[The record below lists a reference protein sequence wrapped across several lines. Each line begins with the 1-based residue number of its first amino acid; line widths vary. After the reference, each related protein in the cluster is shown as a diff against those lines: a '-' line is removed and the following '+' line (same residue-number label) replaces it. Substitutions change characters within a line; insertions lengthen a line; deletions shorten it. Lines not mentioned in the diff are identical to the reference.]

1 MTEIDF
7 SKIRSDSDS
16 GQRGC
21 FEEFVCQI
29 ALRDQPSG
37 GYPEYRRIEGSGG
50 DGGVEVYWL
59 CSDGSKIGYQ
69 AKYWLRAG
77 DINWRQVDKSV
88 RKAIQTH
95 PELTRYIVAIPCNL
109 TDQTG
114 TKSKRTGWQQWA
126 EHKKQWESEAAEAG
140 IKNLNFEFWGKTE
153 LSDAAMCKL
162 SPGAIAYWF
171 DATILDVNWFKVR
184 SEKAIED
191 LGVRYMPDRNVDTDI
206 TRHFTLFLKQD
217 EAFDYLANAITEF
230 VGKWA
235 QHLLNLKSSY
245 PIDNMHKEID
255 ELAEST
261 SQLKYPFSKELL
273 REKGW
278 KSVKWELD
286 KIIKKGTN
294 DAYYILKEIS
304 LQLDKTKNEDLKRN
318 LEQVKSEL
326 IRLINQFERLY
337 KTLQNERLR
346 AYDKSVFL
354 LKGSFGTGKSHALA
368 RLLETEIAAETPMVL
383 FLGQQFG
390 NQNPEEQIAKKT
402 GITSLKTF
410 SEFLGALN
418 ARAEA
423 CGKIGIIAIDAIN
436 EGSGLDIWFDHLAG
450 FLKEISSFPAL
461 KVIIACRSEFIKA
474 VVPEEV
480 QKAAYGYN
488 LRGFN
493 GDEQERA
500 WQRFMDEQDI
510 QRPLS
515 LMLLPAFQNPLFLA
529 VACRELKEQ
538 GKKQF
543 PDGLTGIV
551 KLIRF
556 YLDSIGDSI
565 IRNYHLSDNIKEDII
580 GGIHVLA
587 KEMAK
592 NKQTSVLREQ
602 AIKILNNKIQTPA
615 PNNMNWLDVLLG
627 TGCLRPDPILH
638 DSSRI
643 TKNIV
648 VTFAYQSFGDF
659 LIADALY
666 ESLKGRH
673 NKIFEFNGALSFMI
687 GDGVLCKVGIFTYLR
702 RALSCMIGGDKHPS
716 RDDYSAIGNA
726 NTVGIHSMNIHWL
739 GVFTML
745 WVIFAEKEEIELIE
759 LLPNAVRRNNE
770 HTLGESFING
780 LFWRSPASITQET
793 TKYRDAISKPF
804 DLASHFWAIPDHP
817 WDAFALSK
825 NLKQYPNMAE
835 RDAEWTIFVFTN
847 YENRDPLKKLI
858 DWSLA
863 QKSAPMKEMAIRIM
877 IALGWCLSTT
887 HLKLR
892 DRITKTLVHMLRL
905 SPELMVELFEEFA
918 EVDDLYIM
926 DRLLAALYGACQF
939 IGTETNKKRYVGELA
954 QIIYDTIFSDGKP
967 PLHLLVRDYAQGI
980 IERADY
986 LNVLPRNVDLGKCT
1000 PPYKS
1005 DYPQEF
1011 KDNNPGT
1018 IYTNEAIDDL
1028 AKSVGDDH
1036 EMISRSCT
1044 TEYGRGMSAYGDFG
1058 RYVLQS
1064 HVNSFSRVTIDQPS
1078 PEEVEIAD
1086 GFNGELVG
1094 NWVAHRVY
1102 EYHGW
1107 RKKLFPYE
1115 SASADRFN
1123 NTIERIGKKYQ
1134 WISMYELLGIL
1145 ADHVYM
1151 RGEWADEAKKY
1162 TSIED
1167 LSYVRDIDPTI
1178 SISINQQEISELP
1191 HFDATEPFPQ
1201 EDTGIP
1207 KTRDWLFEKEI
1218 AIDDL
1223 TGKIEKT
1230 DAKGKRWYMLYG
1242 IDSKSISSAKSKQIP
1257 CRDFFRLSTN
1267 CLPVADM
1274 GEFLAKNREGHLAD
1288 PRSPT
1293 GKEPWELFEGK
1304 FLLEMDWRNLSAPS
1318 QYDYETLANIPYFQ
1332 PTYEY
1337 NSPEKND
1344 ETGRSR
1350 SLLPH
1355 PRIIS
1360 RFGLKV
1366 DSKYPNLI
1374 NNQKGDIVFYT
1385 HSRQNE
1391 DGSQQVCYIDADLFD
1406 EFLRENDLVCVWL
1419 LGGERIWMGEMQN
1432 EFRCFSSMAWM
1443 EKNEMKEKHW
1453 HRDIPDNG

>member
-7 SKIRSDSDS
+7 SKIRGGGDA
-16 GQRGC
+16 GRRKA
-21 FEEFVCQI
+21 FEDFVCQL
-29 ALRDQPSG
+29 ARRDQSSTDKWEFIPVDG
-37 GYPEYRRIEGSGG
+37 RGG
-50 DGGVEVYWL
+50 DGGVEAYWL
-59 CSDGSKIGYQ
+59 CPDGTKIGYQ
-69 AKYWLRAG
+69 AKYWLKAR
-77 DINWRQVDKSV
+77 DIKWRQVDKSV

-95 PELTRYIVAIPCNL
+95 PELTRYIIAIPCDL
-109 TDQTG
+109 TNKVGKRSGKAGRQVWDERVAKW
-114 TKSKRTGWQQWA
+114 KSGVV
-126 EHKKQWESEAAEAG
+126 KK
-140 IKNLNFEFWGKTE
+140 KNLEFEFWGESE
-153 LSDAAMCKL
+153 LRDRAINHL
-162 SPGAIAYWF
+162 SSGAIAYWF
-171 DATILDVNWFKVR
+171 DATVLDAGWFKKR
-184 SEKAIED
+184 SKRAIKE
-191 LGVRYMPDRNVDTDI
+191 LGTRFMPDSNIDTDI
-206 TRHFTLFLKQD
+206 TRHFAVFLKKD
-217 EAFDYLANAITEF
+217 EAFDYLENAITEF
-230 VGKWA
+230 VEDWKPYIRRF
-235 QHLLNLKSSY
+235 KSTY
-245 PIDNMHKEID
+245 PIKSKREKIKE
-255 ELAEST
+255 LTESI
-261 SQLKYPFSKELL
+261 SQLEGLFSKDLL
-273 REKGW
+273 RKKGWESIKQELDEIIEKGTFDARDLW
-278 KSVKWELD
+278 EEASRKLDETSDDALKDAKS
-286 KIIKKGTN
+286 
-294 DAYYILKEIS
+294 
-304 LQLDKTKNEDLKRN
+304 DLMW
-318 LEQVKSEL
+318 
-326 IRLINQFERLY
+326 LINKLDRLY
-337 KTLQNERLR
+337 KIARSKLFQ

-354 LKGSFGTGKSHALA
+354 LTGSFGTGKSHALG
-368 RLLETEIAAETPMVL
+368 RLLETEVGAETPMVL
-383 FLGQQFG
+383 FLGQQFVKED
-390 NQNPEEQIAKKT
+390 PEQQIIDKI
-402 GITSLKTF
+402 GIASLKTF
-410 SEFLGALN
+410 SQFLGALN

-436 EGSGLDIWFDHLAG
+436 EGDGLDIWFNYLAG
-450 FLKEISSFPAL
+450 FLDEISNFPSL
-461 KVIIACRSEFIKA
+461 KLIIACRSEFEAI
-474 VVPEEV
+474 VPEEV
-480 QKAAYGYN
+480 QEIAYDYE
-488 LRGFN
+488 LWGFSN
-493 GDEQERA
+493 ENEQERA
-500 WQRFMDEQDI
+500 WQLFMDKQGI
-510 QRPLS
+510 QRPPS
-515 LMLLPAFQNPLFLA
+515 LILLPAFQNPLFLT
-529 VACRELKEQ
+529 VACRALKEK
-538 GKKQF
+538 GEKRF
-543 PDGLTGIV
+543 PDGLTGMV
-551 KLIRF
+551 ELIRF
-556 YLDSIGDSI
+556 YLNSVGENVT
-565 IRNYHLSDNIKEDII
+565 RHYRLSSNLKVDII
-580 GGIHVLA
+580 GGIYALA
-587 KEMAK
+587 EEMAK
-592 NKQTSVLREQ
+592 RKQPGIPREQ
-602 AIKILNNKIQTPA
+602 AIQILRDKIQTPA
-615 PNNMNWLDVLLG
+615 PNNTNWLDVLLE
-627 TGCLRPDPILH
+627 TGCLRLDPGLLNP
-638 DSSRI
+638 SRI
-643 TKNIV
+643 TQNIV
-648 VTFAYQSFGDF
+648 VSFAYQSFGDY

-666 ESLKGRH
+666 KSLQGDFD
-673 NKIFEFNGALSFMI
+673 KIFEPDGDLSFMI
-687 GDGVLCKVGIFTYLR
+687 GDDFFGARNDWVDDDEVDADDTNKVDNYRI
-702 RALSCMIGGDKHPS
+702 
-716 RDDYSAIGNA
+716 
-726 NTVGIHSMNIHWL
+726 NTHWY

-745 WVIFAEKEEIELIE
+745 WVIFAEKQKIELSE
-759 LLPNAVRRNNE
+759 LLPSTVFEDDQHTINE
-770 HTLGESFING
+770 AFVEG
-780 LFWRSPASITQET
+780 LFWRSPASVTRKT
-793 TKYRDAISKPF
+793 TEYRGDFSKSF
-804 DLASHFWAIPDHP
+804 HLTSHFWAVPNHP

-825 NLKQYPNMAE
+825 NLKQYPSMAE
-835 RDAEWTIFVFTN
+835 RDAKWTIFVLTN
-847 YENRDPLKKLI
+847 YKNRDPLKRLI
-858 DWSLA
+858 EWSLT
-863 QKSAPMKEMAIRIM
+863 QKNAPTKEVAIRIM

-892 DRITKTLVHMLRL
+892 DRITKALTHMLRI

-926 DRLLAALYGACQF
+926 DRLLASLYGACQF

-986 LNVLPRNVDLGKCT
+986 LNILPSNVDLGKCT

-1018 IYTNEAIDDL
+1018 LYTNEAIDDL
-1028 AKSVGDDH
+1028 AKFVGDDH

-1064 HVNSFSRVTIDQPS
+1064 HVNSFSRVTIDQPP

-1145 ADHVYM
+1145 ADHVYV

-1178 SISINQQEISELP
+1178 SISINQQEISELL

-1201 EDTGIP
+1201 EDAEIP

-1218 AIDDL
+1218 AVDDL
-1223 TGKIEKT
+1223 ADKIEKT
-1230 DAKGKRWYMLYG
+1230 DAKGRRWYMLYG

-1274 GEFLAKNREGHLAD
+1274 EEFLAKNREGHLSD

-1374 NNQKGDIVFYT
+1374 KNQKGDIVFYT

-1432 EFRCFSSMAWM
+1432 EFRCFSSMAWI
-1443 EKNEMKEKHW
+1443 ENNQMKVEHW
-1453 HRDIPDNG
+1453 HRDILHNG